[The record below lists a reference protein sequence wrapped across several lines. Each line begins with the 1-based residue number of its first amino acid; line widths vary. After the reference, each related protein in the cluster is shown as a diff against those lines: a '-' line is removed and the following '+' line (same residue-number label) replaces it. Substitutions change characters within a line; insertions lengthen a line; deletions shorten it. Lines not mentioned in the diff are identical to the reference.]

1 MPADTRAV
9 TVSCDDQNLVLL
21 IVKTPLVVLR
31 RHKYFINWTGIV
43 ADQTNR
49 LTTGQ
54 EYQKLELGFKANTE
68 LPLNMVTLRENGT
81 DVALVALSDGQIE
94 RVVLNKNGY

>member
-1 MPADTRAV
+1 M
-9 TVSCDDQNLVLL
+9 
-21 IVKTPLVVLR
+21 PLVVFL

-49 LTTGQ
+49 QTTGR

-81 DVALVALSDGQIE
+81 DVALVALANGQIE
-94 RVVLNKNGY
+94 RVALNRNG